1 MVDLGKRE
9 VVAMGGRRPV
19 ILVTRRLPE
28 AVEARLL
35 RDFEPRL
42 NPEDR
47 TLSAEEIL
55 ARAEGADGILTSAI
69 DRLPAALIERL
80 PASVRIIATFSVG
93 YDHIDLEAARA
104 RGITVTNTPD
114 VLTDATADVAILLL
128 LAAARRAAEGMRLIR
143 ERRWIGWRPT
153 QLLGLGLAGK
163 NLGIVGMGRI
173 GLAVA
178 KRARAFGLT
187 IHYHNRTRL
196 SPEKEEGAT
205 YHETLETLLPL
216 CPFLSLHCPA
226 TPATRHMINR
236 ATIELMPK
244 EAVLVNTARG
254 ALIDDEALIEALRTG
269 RLFAAGLD
277 VFEGE
282 PDLHPAYLELD
293 NVVLLPH
300 LGSATRDARN
310 AMGFR
315 CLYNLD
321 CFFAGKP
328 VPDPVT

>member
-1 MVDLGKRE
+1 MS
-9 VVAMGGRRPV
+9 GRRPV

-28 AVEARLL
+28 AVEARLV
-35 RDFEPRL
+35 RDFDARL
-42 NPEDR
+42 NPDDR
-47 TLSAEEIL
+47 TLSPAEIL
-55 ARAEGADGILTSAI
+55 AAAEGADGILTSAI
-69 DRLPAALIERL
+69 DRLPADLIERL
-80 PASVRIIATFSVG
+80 PASVRIVATFSVG
-93 YDHIDLEAARA
+93 FDHIALEAARG

-114 VLTDATADVAILLL
+114 VLTEATADVAILLL

-153 QLLGLGLAGK
+153 QLLGQGLAGK

-178 KRARAFGLT
+178 RRARAFGLQ
-187 IHYHNRTRL
+187 IHYHNPARL
-196 SPEKEEGAT
+196 SAEQEGGAT

-226 TPATRHMINR
+226 TPQTRHMINR
-236 ATIELMPK
+236 ATIELMPM
-244 EAVLVNTARG
+244 EAILVNTARG
-254 ALIDDEALIEALRTG
+254 ALVDDSALIEALRSG

-282 PDLHPAYLELD
+282 PDLHPGYLELD

-321 CFFAGKP
+321 CFFSGRP
-328 VPDPVT
+328 VPDAVT

>member
-1 MVDLGKRE
+1 MN
-9 VVAMGGRRPV
+9 GRRPV

-28 AVEARLL
+28 AVEARLV
-35 RDFEPRL
+35 RDFDARF
-42 NPEDR
+42 NPDDR
-47 TLSAEEIL
+47 TLSAAEIL
-55 ARAEGADGILTSAI
+55 AAAEGADGILTSAI
-69 DRLPAALIERL
+69 DRLPADLFERL
-80 PASVRIIATFSVG
+80 PASVRIVATFSVG
-93 YDHIDLEAARA
+93 FDHIALEVARA

-153 QLLGLGLAGK
+153 QLMGLGLAGK

-178 KRARAFGLT
+178 RRARAFGLH
-187 IHYHNRTRL
+187 IHYHNRARL
-196 SPEKEEGAT
+196 AAEQEEDAT

-226 TPATRHMINR
+226 TPQTRHMINR
-236 ATIELMPK
+236 ATIELMPP
-244 EAVLVNTARG
+244 ETVLVNTARG
-254 ALIDDEALIEALRTG
+254 ALVDDVALIEALRSG

-282 PDLHPAYLELD
+282 PDLHPGYLELD

-321 CFFAGKP
+321 CFFAGRP
-328 VPDPVT
+328 VPDAVT

>member
-1 MVDLGKRE
+1 
-9 VVAMGGRRPV
+9 MGGRRPV

-35 RDFEPRL
+35 RDFEARL

-55 ARAEGADGILTSAI
+55 ARAEGSDGILTTAI
-69 DRLPAALIERL
+69 DRLPASLIERL

-178 KRARAFGLT
+178 KRARAFGLR

-226 TPATRHMINR
+226 TPSTRHMINR
-236 ATIELMPK
+236 ATIELMPP

-282 PDLHPAYLELD
+282 PDLHPGYLELD

>member
-1 MVDLGKRE
+1 MD
-9 VVAMGGRRPV
+9 GRRPV
-19 ILVTRRLPE
+19 ILVTRKLPE
-28 AVEARLL
+28 AVEARLA
-35 RDFEPRL
+35 RDFDARL
-42 NPEDR
+42 NPDDR
-47 TLSAEEIL
+47 TLGPDELLVGAQ
-55 ARAEGADGILTSAI
+55 GADGILTSAI
-69 DRLPAALIERL
+69 DRLPAALIDRL

-93 YDHIDLEAARA
+93 FDHIDLAAARA

-114 VLTDATADVAILLL
+114 VLTEATADVAILLL
-128 LAAARRAAEGMRLIR
+128 LAAARRAAEGMRLVR

-153 QLLGLGLAGK
+153 QLMGQGLAGK

-173 GLAVA
+173 GIAVA
-178 KRARAFGLT
+178 KRARAFGLQ

-196 SPEKEEGAT
+196 APDREEGAT

-226 TPATRHMINR
+226 TPATRHMIDR
-236 ATIELMPK
+236 ATIELMP
-244 EAVLVNTARG
+244 EDAVLVNTARG
-254 ALIDDEALIEALRTG
+254 ALVDDEALIAALRSG

-282 PDLHPAYLELD
+282 PDLHPGYLELD

-321 CFFAGKP
+321 CFFAGRP
-328 VPDPVT
+328 VPDALGRGEP

>member
-1 MVDLGKRE
+1 M
-9 VVAMGGRRPV
+9 AGRRPV

-28 AVEARLL
+28 AVEARLV
-35 RDFEPRL
+35 RDFEARL
-42 NPEDR
+42 NPDDR
-47 TLSAEEIL
+47 TLSPEEIV
-55 ARAEGADGILTSAI
+55 AGAQGADGILTSAI
-69 DRLPAALIERL
+69 DRLPAALVERL
-80 PASVRIIATFSVG
+80 PTSVRIIATFSVG
-93 YDHIDLEAARA
+93 YEHIDLEAAPA

-114 VLTDATADVAILLL
+114 VLTEATADVAILLL

-153 QLLGLGLAGK
+153 QLMGLGLAGK

-178 KRARAFGLT
+178 RRARAFGLQ

-196 SPEKEEGAT
+196 SPEREEGAT

-236 ATIELMPK
+236 ATIELMPE

-254 ALIDDEALIEALRTG
+254 ALVDDEALIAALRGG

-282 PDLHPAYLELD
+282 PDLHPGYLQLD

-300 LGSATRDARN
+300 IGSATRDARN

-328 VPDPVT
+328 VPDALT

>member
-1 MVDLGKRE
+1 MQ
-9 VVAMGGRRPV
+9 ARRPV
-19 ILVTRRLPE
+19 ILVTRRLPA
-28 AVEARLL
+28 AVEARLS
-35 RDFEPRL
+35 RDFEARL
-42 NPEDR
+42 NPDDR
-47 TLSAEEIL
+47 TLSADEIL
-55 ARAEGADGILTSAI
+55 AGAEGADGILTSAI

-114 VLTDATADVAILLL
+114 VLTEATADVALLLL
-128 LAAARRAAEGMRLIR
+128 LAAARRANEGMRLIR

-153 QLLGLGLAGK
+153 QLLGLGLDGK

-178 KRARAFGLT
+178 RRARSFGLR

-196 SPEKEEGAT
+196 SPDKEEGAT

-216 CPFLSLHCPA
+216 CHFVSLHCPA

-236 ATIELMPK
+236 ATIDLMPA

-254 ALIDDEALIEALRTG
+254 SLVDDVALIEALRSG

-282 PDLHPAYLELD
+282 PDLHPGYLELD

-328 VPDPVT
+328 VPDALV

>member
-1 MVDLGKRE
+1 
-9 VVAMGGRRPV
+9 MGERPR

-35 RDFEPRL
+35 RDFDARL
-42 NPEDR
+42 NPDDRLLSED
-47 TLSAEEIL
+47 EIL
-55 ARAEGADGILTSAI
+55 ALAEGCDGILTSAI
-69 DRLPAALIERL
+69 DRMPGSLIRRL
-80 PASVRIIATFSVG
+80 PERVKIIATFSVG
-93 YDHIDLEAARA
+93 VDHIDLAAARA
-104 RGITVTNTPD
+104 RGIIVTNTPD

-128 LAAARRAAEGMRLIR
+128 LAAARRLTEGSRLVR
-143 ERRWIGWRPT
+143 EGKWIGWRPT
-153 QLLGLGLAGK
+153 QLLGLGLQGK

-178 KRARAFGLT
+178 RRARAFGLS
-187 IHYHNRTRL
+187 IHYHNRNRL
-196 SPEKEEGAT
+196 PPEKEEGAV

-216 CPFLSLHCPA
+216 CPFVSLHCPLTA
-226 TPATRHMINR
+226 ETRHMINR
-236 ATIELMPK
+236 KTIELMPP

-254 ALIDDEALIEALRTG
+254 GLVDDEALIAALKSG

-282 PDLHPAYLELD
+282 PNLNPGYLELD

-300 LGSATRDARN
+300 LGSATREARN

-321 CFFAGKP
+321 CFFSGRP
-328 VPDPVT
+328 VPDALT

>member
-1 MVDLGKRE
+1 MD
-9 VVAMGGRRPV
+9 GRRPV

-28 AVEARLL
+28 AVEARLS
-35 RDFEPRL
+35 RDFEARL
-42 NPEDR
+42 NPDDR
-47 TLSAEEIL
+47 TLSADEIL
-55 ARAEGADGILTSAI
+55 AGAEGADGILTSAI
-69 DRLPAALIERL
+69 DRLPAALIQRL

-93 YDHIDLEAARA
+93 YEHIDLEAARA

-114 VLTDATADVAILLL
+114 VLTEATADVALLLL
-128 LAAARRAAEGMRLIR
+128 LAAARRANEGMRLIR

-153 QLLGLGLAGK
+153 QLMGLGLDGK

-178 KRARAFGLT
+178 RRARSFGLH

-196 SPEKEEGAT
+196 SPDKEEGAT
-205 YHETLETLLPL
+205 YHEMLETLLPL
-216 CPFLSLHCPA
+216 CHFVSLHCPA

-236 ATIELMPK
+236 ATIELMPP

-254 ALIDDEALIEALRTG
+254 SLVDDAALIEALRSG

-282 PDLHPAYLELD
+282 PDLHPGYLELD

-300 LGSATRDARN
+300 IGSATREARN

-328 VPDPVT
+328 VPDALV